1 VAGFLLFF
9 LWLGAGGDFIAYLMT
24 YNGEPG
30 AYRHTA
36 PVLALIMTGIAVCI
50 VAYSRRYGADRVL
63 WSCGAREI
71 LEPSNPQEVLYL
83 NVVEEMCIASG
94 QPMPRTFIVRD
105 DDPNAF
111 VTGR

>member
-1 VAGFLLFF
+1 
-9 LWLGAGGDFIAYLMT
+9 
-24 YNGEPG
+24 
-30 AYRHTA
+30 
-36 PVLALIMTGIAVCI
+36 IAVCI

-111 VTGR
+111 VTGRDATRACVAVTDGLLEHLNRDELQGVIAHEMGHVKNDDM